1 MRLQADICNCPLL
14 IVART
19 DAEAAT
25 LTDNNIDPRD
35 HPFIKGVTIQGVETR
50 IEATKAGTCAG
61 WEQRAGEMTFPD
73 LVRTK
78 LSGAALRQFESQY
91 LSCSIDGM
99 RHLAKSLGA
108 GDLYFCW
115 ERARTIEGYYRMK
128 GCTQACIQRA
138 KAYAPYADI
147 IWMETKKPTIAVA
160 KEFSQAVLSEFPNQ
174 MLAYNQSPS
183 FNWDAAGMTD
193 QQLATYIFD
202 LAKLGYCW
210 QFITL
215 AGFHSDAL
223 INSKFARAFKKDG
236 MKAYVTMIQ
245 RQEREHKVAT
255 LTHQKWSGA
264 EYIDRLNTVITA
276 GKSSTG
282 IMSEGVTEKQFSK
295 L

>member
-1 MRLQADICNCPLL
+1 
-14 IVART
+14 
-19 DAEAAT
+19 
-25 LTDNNIDPRD
+25 
-35 HPFIKGVTIQGVETR
+35 
-50 IEATKAGTCAG
+50 
-61 WEQRAGEMTFPD
+61 
-73 LVRTK
+73 
-78 LSGAALRQFESQY
+78 
-91 LSCSIDGM
+91 M

-115 ERARTIEGYYRMK
+115 ERARTIEGFYRMK

-160 KEFSQAVLSEFPNQ
+160 KEFSRAVLSEFPNQ

-193 QQLATYIFD
+193 SQLATFIFD
-202 LAKLGYCW
+202 LAKLGFCW

-223 INSKFARAFKKDG
+223 VNSKFARAFKTEG
-236 MKAYVTMIQ
+236 MRAYVTMIQ

-264 EYIDRLNTVITA
+264 EYIDRLNTVITG